1 MISPMSGKKILVV
14 EDDPS
19 IRRVIVLAL
28 KSGGY
33 SDILEVEAGDVAVN
47 AAFEKRPDL
56 VILDLMLPGLDGLEV
71 CRRLRSNPETSSVAI
86 VMLTAKDS
94 DRDIVAG
101 LDAGANDYVTK
112 PFSKEVLL
120 ARIRAALRKD
130 TACVAERPSLDGLV
144 LDDVTHRVTLRN
156 EELRLT
162 LTEFRILELLL
173 RNPGRVFGRS
183 HIIDRISGGEKI
195 VTERTIDLQ
204 VFGLRRKLGEWS
216 RHLETIR
223 GVGYRLDEHGG
234 EG

>member
-1 MISPMSGKKILVV
+1 MSTAKILVV

-19 IRRVIVLAL
+19 IRRVVALAL

-33 SDILEVEAGDVAVN
+33 AEVKEVADGVAALE
-47 AAFEKRPDL
+47 AAYRMRPDL
-56 VILDLMLPGLDGLEV
+56 VLLDIMLPGMDGFEV
-71 CRRLRSNPETSSVAI
+71 CRRFRANPETASLAI
-86 VMLTAKDS
+86 VMLTARGAE
-94 DRDIVAG
+94 RDIVSG

-130 TACVAERPSLDGLV
+130 TACAAERLSLDGLV
-144 LDDVTHRVTLRN
+144 LDDATHRVMLRD
-156 EELRLT
+156 EELKLT
-162 LTEFRILELLL
+162 LTEYRILELLL
-173 RNPGRVFGRS
+173 RNPGRVFERS

-195 VTERTIDLQ
+195 VTERTVDVQ
-204 VFGLRRKLGEWS
+204 VFGLRRKLGVWA

-234 EG
+234 EA

>member
-1 MISPMSGKKILVV
+1 MSGKKILVV

-19 IRRVIVLAL
+19 IRRVIALAL

-33 SDILEVEAGDVAVN
+33 ADVQEVESGDVAVEV
-47 AAFEKRPDL
+47 AFEKRPDL
-56 VILDLMLPGLDGLEV
+56 VLLDLMLPGLDGLDV
-71 CRRLRSNPETSSVAI
+71 CRQLRSNPETSAVAI
-86 VMLTAKDS
+86 VMLTARGS
-94 DRDIVAG
+94 ERDIVAG

-130 TACVAERPSLDGLV
+130 TACAADRVSLDGLV
-144 LDDVTHRVTLRN
+144 LDDVTHRVTLQD

-162 LTEFRILELLL
+162 LTEYRILELLL
-173 RNPGRVFGRS
+173 RNPGRVFNRS

-195 VTERTIDLQ
+195 VTERTIDVQ
-204 VFGLRRKLGEWS
+204 VFGLRRKLGTWS

-223 GVGYRLDEHGG
+223 GVGYRLYERGG
-234 EG
+234 KG

>member
-1 MISPMSGKKILVV
+1 MSGKKILVV

-33 SDILEVEAGDVAVN
+33 ADVQEVESGDVAVEV
-47 AAFEKRPDL
+47 AFEKRPDL
-56 VILDLMLPGLDGLEV
+56 VLLDLMLPGLDGLDV
-71 CRRLRSNPETSSVAI
+71 CRQLRSNPETSAVAI
-86 VMLTAKDS
+86 VMLTARGS
-94 DRDIVAG
+94 ERDIVAG

-130 TACVAERPSLDGLV
+130 TACAADRVSLDGLV
-144 LDDVTHRVTLRN
+144 LDDVTHRVTLQD

-162 LTEFRILELLL
+162 LTEYRILELLL
-173 RNPGRVFGRS
+173 RNPWRVFNRS

-195 VTERTIDLQ
+195 VTERTIDVQ
-204 VFGLRRKLGEWS
+204 VFGLRRKLGTWS

-223 GVGYRLDEHGG
+223 GVGYRLDERGG
-234 EG
+234 KG